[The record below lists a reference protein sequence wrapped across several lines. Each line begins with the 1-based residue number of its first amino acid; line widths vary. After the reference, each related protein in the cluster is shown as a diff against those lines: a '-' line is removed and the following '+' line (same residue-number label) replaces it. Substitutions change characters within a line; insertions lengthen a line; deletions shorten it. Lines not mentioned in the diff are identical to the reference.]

1 MIMIITMMTT
11 GMTST
16 GKMVTGVTAIGNII
30 HMDTTVCIMSGGIRG
45 GGMSSG
51 GGAIGVITSHGI
63 SSIVDSTL
71 FGLMM
76 AAGGSGRD
84 MVAGYGIDYH
94 TPMVRYIK
102 GQ

>member
-1 MIMIITMMTT
+1 MIMNITMMTT

-16 GKMVTGVTAIGNII
+16 GKMITGVTVIGYII
-30 HMDTTVCIMSGGIRG
+30 HMDTTVPIMSGGTRG

-51 GGAIGVITSHGI
+51 SGAIGVITSHGI

-71 FGLMM
+71 FGMMM

-84 MVAGYGIDYH
+84 TVAG
-94 TPMVRYIK
+94 
-102 GQ
+102 